1 MIRTATIGFAVILGL
16 VAGPAGAQESEPR
29 LARAP
34 SDMSGDEIDAYNE
47 GRIASD
53 PDYIRCRRIEQIG
66 SLVKKL
72 RVCNT
77 NAEWKRIV
85 DRGNQDA
92 RDSMETL
99 ARGWSV
105 PQEPQDQ
112 LVRLPNRR
120 Q

>member
-1 MIRTATIGFAVILGL
+1 MRGRLFVIMMLMAAPSAAQ
-16 VAGPAGAQESEPR
+16 AGDDMP

-34 SDMSGDEIDAYNE
+34 SEMTGAEIDAHNE
-47 GRIASD
+47 GLANAD
-53 PDYIRCRRIEQIG
+53 PNYIRCRKIEEVG

-77 NAEWKRIV
+77 NAQWKKIT
-85 DRGNQDA
+85 DKGNQDA
-92 RDSMETL
+92 RDSMEMM

-105 PQEPQDQ
+105 PQEPVDQ
-112 LVRLPNRR
+112 LGPAINRP